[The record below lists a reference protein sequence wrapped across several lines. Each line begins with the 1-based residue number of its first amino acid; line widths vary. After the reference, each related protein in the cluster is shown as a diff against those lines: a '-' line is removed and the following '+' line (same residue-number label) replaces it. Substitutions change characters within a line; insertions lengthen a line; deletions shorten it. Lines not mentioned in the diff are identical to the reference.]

1 MIMNETVEK
10 VMDNLRKNHLNPV
23 YVPRLADVRPL
34 VESMLREGDTVAVG
48 GSVTLDETGV
58 LSMLYEKRYHLLDRY
73 APGLSRPE
81 QEEIFRR
88 SFFADVYLCSSNAV
102 TEAGELY
109 NVDGTA
115 NRIAAIAYGPKK
127 VILVVGVNKIVPD
140 LDAAVKRVKTCAA
153 PRNTNRLGFETY
165 CQKTG
170 HCLRVDGSMGEGC
183 ASDKRICC
191 SYLVTGYQR
200 LPDRVHVILV
210 GEPCGY

>member
-1 MIMNETVEK
+1 MKFALETVME
-10 VMDNLRKNHLNPV
+10 NLRKNHLNPV
-23 YVPRLADVRPL
+23 YVPHVADVRAL
-34 VESMLREGDTVAVG
+34 VESMLHDGDTIAVG
-48 GSVTLDETGV
+48 GSVTLDEADV
-58 LSMLYEKRYHLLDRY
+58 LSLLRQQRYHFLDRY
-73 APGLSRPE
+73 AAGLTRAE
-81 QEEIFRR
+81 QEEVFRQ

-127 VILVVGVNKIVPD
+127 VILVVGVNKIVSD
-140 LDAAVKRVKTCAA
+140 LEAAAKRVKTCAA
-153 PRNTNRLGFETY
+153 PRNTARLGFETY
-165 CQKTG
+165 CQRTG
-170 HCLRVDGSMGEGC
+170 HCVKVDGSMGEGC